1 MAKQDEALFQAM
13 KIKNSL
19 KNYPIATHHL
29 KGELKPFPKA
39 PSLAEEAESAV
50 KKTQSYFLAVQQEEG
65 YWQYELESNVTITAE
80 YLMLLHFLGIKDR
93 QRDRKIGSYLL
104 NKQRPDGTW
113 PIHWGGKGDLNA
125 TIEAYFALKLVGMGP
140 DEPPLRRARE
150 FILAEGGVG
159 AARVFTK
166 IFLALF
172 GQVSWKELPSMP
184 VEIMLLPPTF
194 PFSIYNFSSWA
205 RSTIVPLSI
214 ILELRPVVEP
224 PEGARIDEL
233 CAKGGRGTGRI
244 RAGFFRRMIK
254 KFFLLLDRTMKGFER
269 FPLRPLKPKGL
280 RAAKKWIIEHQEKT
294 GDWGGIQP
302 AMVNSIFAL
311 SALGHGVESPPVA
324 RGLKALQKFTIERDD
339 GLVLQ
344 SCISPVWDTALTAI
358 ALVASGIPRE
368 HPALVKS
375 CQWLA
380 SKQIEKKGDW
390 SIKRPKL
397 EPGGWAFE
405 FVNNF
410 YPDVDDSAVVLMF
423 LNGYARTQN
432 LDGKIGKGI
441 NWVLGM
447 QGSDGGW
454 GAFDVDN
461 DKEVLNQIPFAD
473 LEAMIDPSTPDV
485 TGRVLE
491 MLGIAGFRL
500 SDPRVQRAIA
510 YIKKAQEEDGSFWGR
525 WGVNYIYGT
534 WSVMMGL
541 SSIGEDLSKP
551 YVRRA
556 VRWIENFQ
564 NLDGG
569 WGECCESYGDYRM
582 KGHGPSTPSQTA
594 WALLALIAAGEENS
608 EEVVRGIHY
617 LLETQ
622 NADGTWDE
630 EEFTGTGF
638 PKYFMIRYHNYRNCF
653 PLLAL
658 GRFLGAKKA
667 RGRKI

>member
-1 MAKQDEALFQAM
+1 M
-13 KIKNSL
+13 KIKNRPGLRSSL
-19 KNYPIATHHL
+19 QLTHHGL

-39 PSLAEEAESAV
+39 PSLTDMAECSV
-50 KKTQSYFLAVQQEEG
+50 KKAQARFLAEQHEEG
-65 YWQYELESNVTITAE
+65 YWWYELESNVTITTE
-80 YLMLLHFLGIKDR
+80 YLMLLHFVGIMDR
-93 QRDRKIGSYLL
+93 QRDRKIASYILG
-104 NKQRPDGTW
+104 KQRPDGTW
-113 PIHWGGKGDLNA
+113 PIHFGGKGDLNA

-150 FILAEGGVG
+150 FILAQGGVG

-172 GQVSWKELPSMP
+172 GQVSWKYLPSLP
-184 VEIMLLPPTF
+184 VEFMLLPPRF
-194 PFSIYNFSSWA
+194 PFGIYNVSSWA
-205 RSTIVPLSI
+205 RATIVPMMI
-214 ILELRPVVEP
+214 ILETRPVVHP
-224 PEGARIDEL
+224 PENARIDEL
-233 CAKGGRGTGRI
+233 FTSGDRGAARNRDGFVRGTV
-244 RAGFFRRMIK
+244 K
-254 KFFLLLDRTMKGFER
+254 KSLLLMDRTMKGLER
-269 FPLRPLKPKGL
+269 FPLRPLKARGL
-280 RAAKKWIIEHQEKT
+280 RAAKKWILDHQEKT

-302 AMVNSIFAL
+302 AMVNSLLAL

-324 RGLKALQKFTIERDD
+324 RGLRALERFTLESDG

-344 SCISPVWDTALTAI
+344 SCISPVWDTALTGI
-358 ALVASGIPRE
+358 ALAASGVPKE

-375 CQWLA
+375 CEWLL
-380 SKQIEKKGDW
+380 SKQIDRKGDW
-390 SIKRPKL
+390 SIKRPDL

-405 FVNNF
+405 FENSW

-423 LNGYARTQN
+423 LAGYAGMGEMRAEGTEE
-432 LDGKIGKGI
+432 KIKKGI

-461 DKEVLNQIPFAD
+461 DKEILNEIPFAD
-473 LEAMIDPSTPDV
+473 LEAMLDPSTADV

-491 MLGIAGFRL
+491 MMGIAGYGL
-500 SDPRVQRAIA
+500 SDPVAQRAIA
-510 YIKKAQEEDGSFWGR
+510 YLKKTQERDGSFWGR

-534 WSVMMGL
+534 WSVLMGL

-556 VRWIENFQ
+556 VRWLENFQ

-569 WGECCESYGDYRM
+569 WGECCESYADRRL

-594 WALLALIAAGEENS
+594 WALLALIAAGEEDS
-608 EEVVRGIHY
+608 GEVVRGIHY
-617 LLETQ
+617 LLESQ

-658 GRFLGAKKA
+658 GRFLKAKKA
-667 RGRKI
+667 RERK